1 MVITSA
7 ALLAAAVYYAA
18 VCALQPFAPCR
29 RCRGLGQIERFKK
42 PHLCPR
48 CHGDKLRLHLGRR
61 AFNAWQRT
69 RQAGTRPTP
78 GGL

>member
-1 MVITSA
+1 VVITSA
-7 ALLAAAVYYAA
+7 ALLAATLYYAA
-18 VCALQPFAPCR
+18 VCALRPFTPCR

-42 PHLCPR
+42 PRLCPR
-48 CHGDKLRLHLGRR
+48 CHGNKLRLRVGRR